1 MNEHT
6 RDNEC
11 NSDAWWTERSLPV
24 KILMGIGF
32 GILGIGLLFL
42 FGFIVK
48 VLWNWLMPDIFGL
61 KQITYWQAW
70 GLLILSCILFGRLG
84 GGGNGGSGQ
93 RSDRKRK
100 SQLRRYIREEQLRE
114 MGKMRGTE
122 TGSGPDAEGHD
133 GPEDPAGPEG

>member
-24 KILMGIGF
+24 KILMGTGF

-70 GLLILSCILFGRLG
+70 GLLILSCILFGKI

-93 RSDRKRK
+93 KTDRKRK
-100 SQLRRYIREEQLRE
+100 SQLRRYIREEQL
-114 MGKMRGTE
+114 KQ
-122 TGSGPDAEGHD
+122 H
-133 GPEDPAGPEG
+133 